1 MDYDALRTPQDDIV
15 RDGAEFQ
22 AYLAPAELID
32 SGHPD
37 IVAYAAAK
45 AGQGDDRTRALRLY
59 YAVRDDLRY
68 DPYNTAMRPEAY
80 RASTTL
86 AARHIMASGALP
98 PGFPPVEIDG
108 RLWWDGGIVSN
119 APLAAIL
126 GDEDGINTLSRPHTV
141 VDVPEAQPLQVQE
154 TEPVSATGQRGSIC
168 QMSSSQICSKVA
180 DPRDPPSATW

>member
-86 AARHIMASGALP
+86 AARHGYCVNKAGLMAAVILAGAGVYGMLLWI
-98 PGFPPVEIDG
+98 FRIQG
-108 RLWWDGGIVSN
+108 REEL
-119 APLAAIL
+119 LAML
-126 GDEDGINTLSRPHTV
+126 RR
-141 VDVPEAQPLQVQE
+141 
-154 TEPVSATGQRGSIC
+154 RG
-168 QMSSSQICSKVA
+168 A
-180 DPRDPPSATW
+180 REG